1 MLDKTIFTT
10 TILLLQT
17 AAKHRVLL
25 NGVLLEESSLA
36 PDELLSLLQQVPVA
50 HSYLRGTYLMD
61 EIGNVFI
68 LDNYQQLL

>member
-36 PDELLSLLQQVPVA
+36 PDELLSLLPTG
-50 HSYLRGTYLMD
+50 SCSS
-61 EIGNVFI
+61 
-68 LDNYQQLL
+68 QLLTWDIPYG